1 MRAQRVLLA
10 AMEQD
15 LKAADLPPLGWYD
28 VLWELVRSGEGRL
41 RPYEIEAHTLLAQ
54 HNLSRLLDRMEEAG
68 LVRRETLPEDG
79 RGRWVLVTE
88 AGRAM
93 QQRIWGALANSIR
106 ATGMPDCST
115 PTATSSAAPTEGNWQ
130 VAAETASGSP
140 CKRSCTS
147 VMMPSVPSLP
157 RKRRVRS

>member
-1 MRAQRVLLA
+1 MSESTLDPERTPSDAVTRLWIHLMRAQRVLLA

-79 RGRWVLVTE
+79 RGRWVLVTQ

-93 QQRIWGALANSIR
+93 QQRIWTVYAASIQR
-106 ATGMPDCST
+106 HLGDKLDD
-115 PTATSSAAPTEGNWQ
+115 AAPVDQ
-130 VAAETASGSP
+130 LADMLSRLA
-140 CKRSCTS
+140 R
-147 VMMPSVPSLP
+147 
-157 RKRRVRS
+157 